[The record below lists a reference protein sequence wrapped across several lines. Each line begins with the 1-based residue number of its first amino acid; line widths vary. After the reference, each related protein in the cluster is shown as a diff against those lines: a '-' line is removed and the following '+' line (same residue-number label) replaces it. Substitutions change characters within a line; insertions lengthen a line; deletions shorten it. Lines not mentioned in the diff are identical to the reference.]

1 MEWDSNSDFIITN
14 SHKSLCSFVPQFPL
28 WEWSVFLDEFCLYKM
43 TLLVAIKGGG
53 RESLASNPH
62 LITAAGVFP
71 SWALGKLKQTRNR
84 EEVFTE
90 AARSSLLC
98 TYILFFFF
106 YLFLMEAQASISP
119 SKSVW
124 LLFCDHSATRNHQLF
139 FHEWGPQWAPLQPQ
153 RWLRSLL
160 HLLYLTLTFLF
171 SDHFLNS
178 RNSEVVV

>member
-1 MEWDSNSDFIITN
+1 MELDSNSNFIITN
-14 SHKSLCSFVPQFPL
+14 SHKLLCSFVPQFPL
-28 WEWSVFLDEFCLYKM
+28 WEWSVFLDELCLYKK

-53 RESLASNPH
+53 RETLASNPH

-90 AARSSLLC
+90 AAQSSFLC
-98 TYILFFFF
+98 TYILFFTFF
-106 YLFLMEAQASISP
+106 GWRHRPVFP
-119 SKSVW
+119 
-124 LLFCDHSATRNHQLF
+124 LLSLSGFSCTHSATRNHQLF

-153 RWLRSLL
+153 RLLRSLL

-178 RNSEVVV
+178 RNSEVVL

>member
-1 MEWDSNSDFIITN
+1 MELDSNPDFIITN
-14 SHKSLCSFVPQFPL
+14 SHKLLCSFVPQFPL
-28 WEWSVFLDEFCLYKM
+28 WEWSVFLDEFCLYKK
-43 TLLVAIKGGG
+43 TLLVAIKGSG
-53 RESLASNPH
+53 RETLASNPH

-84 EEVFTE
+84 EEVLLRLLK
-90 AARSSLLC
+90 AAFFAHI
-98 TYILFFFF
+98 YIYFF
-106 YLFLMEAQASISP
+106 YLFWMEAQASISP

-124 LLFCDHSATRNHQLF
+124 LLFCSHSATRNHQLF

-153 RWLRSLL
+153 WLLRSLL

-178 RNSEVVV
+178 RNSEVVL